1 MSLAGGLDPE
11 KRRALSDF
19 YREEFLRHL
28 QHLESHG
35 IVNDAN
41 REAVGRAYRR
51 FLSDLDRVCWR
62 ADFPAMAETLL
73 QSFDTLTRLSQV
85 DPRQGH

>member
-1 MSLAGGLDPE
+1 MDPE
-11 KRRALSDF
+11 KRRALSNF

-35 IVNDAN
+35 IVNDSN
-41 REAVGRAYRR
+41 RVAVGRAYRR
-51 FLSDLDRVCWR
+51 LSDLDRVCWR

-73 QSFDTLTRLSQV
+73 QSFDALSRLSQI